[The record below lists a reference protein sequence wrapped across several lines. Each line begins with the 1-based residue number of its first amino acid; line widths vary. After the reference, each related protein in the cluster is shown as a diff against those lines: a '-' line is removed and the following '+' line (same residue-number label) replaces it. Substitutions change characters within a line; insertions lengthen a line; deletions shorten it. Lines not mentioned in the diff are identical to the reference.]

1 MAVSLIKGYRRV
13 MFLSRYIVAL
23 TGASGIVYGL
33 QLITELLKREHE
45 VHLVVSEP
53 AALVLKQEMGWQQ
66 WSSLEDVIRDHLPP
80 GKLLYYNNAD
90 IAAPIASGSF
100 ISDGMVIIPCTMS
113 TLAAVAH
120 GISKSLIERTADVM
134 LKEKRPLI
142 LVPRETPLSAV
153 HLRNMLLLADM
164 GVTIVPAM
172 PAFYHRPESINDL
185 ISFMVGKV
193 LDIMKISHDIFRRY
207 EGTAVE

>member
-1 MAVSLIKGYRRV
+1 MAVSFIKGNRRV

-23 TGASGIVYGL
+23 TGASGVVYGL

-53 AALVLKQEMGWQQ
+53 AALVLRQEMGWQQ
-66 WSSLEDVIRDHLPP
+66 VSSWEDVIRDHLPP
-80 GKLLYYNNAD
+80 GKLLYYNNSD

-100 ISDGMVIIPCTMS
+100 ISDAMVIIPCTMS

-120 GISKSLIERTADVM
+120 GMSGSLIERAADVM
-134 LKEKRPLI
+134 LKEQRSLI

-164 GVTIVPAM
+164 GVSIVPAM
-172 PAFYHRPESINDL
+172 PAFYHQPESINDL

-193 LDIMKISHDIFRRY
+193 LDIMQISHDIFRRY
-207 EGTAVE
+207 EGTVIE

>member
-1 MAVSLIKGYRRV
+1 MTVRFIKGYRRV

-53 AALVLKQEMGWQQ
+53 GTLVLKQEMGWQQ

-80 GKLLYYNNAD
+80 GKLLYYNNSD
-90 IAAPIASGSF
+90 IAASIASGSF
-100 ISDGMVIIPCTMS
+100 IADGMVIIPCTMS

-120 GISKSLIERTADVM
+120 GMSGSLIERAADVM
-134 LKEKRPLI
+134 LKEQRPLI

-164 GVTIVPAM
+164 GVSIVPAM
-172 PAFYHRPESINDL
+172 PAFYHQPESINDL

-207 EGTAVE
+207 EGTGVE